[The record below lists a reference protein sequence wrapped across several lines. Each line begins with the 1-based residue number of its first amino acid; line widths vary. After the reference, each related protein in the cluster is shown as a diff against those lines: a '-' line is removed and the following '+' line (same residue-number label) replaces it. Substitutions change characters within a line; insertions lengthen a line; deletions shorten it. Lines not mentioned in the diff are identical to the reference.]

1 MNELTTNFTQR
12 ATHVCPDTT
21 NQAALVASPTVLLP
35 PADGHLLYSAV
46 YPSQPYR
53 TLLTAWSI
61 ALLALGL
68 LLLLLPQVSQAQGT
82 LTVTPTVGTASNL
95 CPTTPVVAVNTNA
108 TVYFCVTL
116 TNRTDAVLT
125 EHTVTMIL
133 PQLTNPTR
141 TLTFTTNLPPGQSVA
156 VNQSYLTG
164 IGVGESL
171 AASASQA
178 FTNTVTVTSTNGSTT
193 VRGSGQARVVIGAV
207 GMTLV
212 NTVGTDAN
220 QCSSTTGV
228 AVSRG
233 STVYYCVTLT
243 KSGNLTFTR
252 HRLVDTALGV
262 DITITNPGAYILDNN
277 PVEITSAIEPLTKTI
292 TQNFTNTV
300 TLTSYTPE
308 GVAVS
313 AQATA
318 RAIVGSATTAVT
330 NTVGTRSGECAST
343 TAVTVTAGSIVY
355 HCISIKNQG
364 TEPLTRHEISA
375 PQLGLTQVLT
385 KTIRTGEV
393 LTVTNQTFSQL
404 QSTASAALTNTVT
417 VRSVSRNGAV
427 TTDTAAARVNLG
439 TAALTVTKYPQRD
452 PNTCVKNTSLNILS
466 NEPFYYCLVVRN
478 NSQLPLVNHNFTE
491 ANLQLS
497 SRYSYTLAAGALLT
511 ITNQLMADTLQ
522 IAPALGPLRVTT
534 SINNQVVYTA
544 RTSANIVA
552 TAVANAAVNIVF
564 PTATRTTA
572 PTPSPTLSPTP
583 TPSPTITPTPIPTE
597 TPTNVVL
604 SLPPTPTSVFGLNS
618 IETPTPNVFGAVQD
632 PNFTSPIE
640 TPFVPL
646 PDFTPDFTATTFAL
660 TAEAV
665 ATQNS
670 LAFLPTSPLPTL
682 SETPTLPLS
691 PATVVVETPTPTT
704 IAAVVVAT
712 PSPLPLPPTT
722 GEPLMDYLNLLAG
735 MLAVSTA
742 TLGWIWFLMGS
753 IIFFAVAGLFAGLTF
768 RQQEH
773 RRYMTA
779 ATEEDAFPGLD
790 DPAEAALASAGSV
803 YYMTDAAEDGYTV
816 ATSNASRGP
825 QSAERERRTPTAVR
839 PPDELESDDFWPPSL
854 R

>member
-1 MNELTTNFTQR
+1 MNELTTNLTQR
-12 ATHVCPDTT
+12 ASNACPKTT
-21 NQAALVASPTVLLP
+21 NQVTLACLPIVLP
-35 PADGHLLYSAV
+35 PADSPLSCCPAH
-46 YPSQPYR
+46 PYR
-53 TLLTAWSI
+53 GLLTAWGI

-95 CPTTPVVAVNTNA
+95 CPTTAAVAVNTNT

-116 TNRTDAVLT
+116 TNRTNAVLT
-125 EHTVTMIL
+125 DHTVRLVM
-133 PQLTNPTR
+133 PQLVNPTR
-141 TLTFTTNLPPGQSVA
+141 TLTLTTNLPPGQSVA
-156 VNQSYLTG
+156 INQSYLTG
-164 IGVGESL
+164 IGETDSL

-178 FTNTVTVTSTNGSTT
+178 FTTTVTVTSTNGSTT
-193 VRGSGQARVVIGAV
+193 VSGSGQARVVIGAI
-207 GMTLV
+207 GMTV
-212 NTVGTDAN
+212 VKTVGTDEN
-220 QCSSTTGV
+220 QCSATRGV

-233 STVYYCVTLT
+233 TTVYYCVTLT

-252 HRLVDTALGV
+252 HRLVDSALGI
-262 DITITNPGAYILDNN
+262 DITITDPGAYILDNN
-277 PVEITSAIEPLTKTI
+277 PVEITSAIDPLTKTI

-300 TLTSYTPE
+300 SLTSYTPE

-313 AQATA
+313 AQAKA
-318 RAIVGSATTAVT
+318 HAIVGSAKTVVT
-330 NTVGTRSGECAST
+330 DTVGTRSGECAST
-343 TAVTVTAGSIVY
+343 TSVTVTSGAIVY

-364 TEPLTRHEISA
+364 TEPLTRHEINA

-393 LTVTNQTFSQL
+393 LTVTNLTFAQL
-404 QSTASAALTNTVT
+404 QTTASAALTNTVT
-417 VRSVSRNGAV
+417 VRSVSRNGVV
-427 TTDTAAARVNLG
+427 TTDGAAARINLG

-452 PNTCVKNTSLNILS
+452 PNTCAKNTALSVLS

-491 ANLQLS
+491 SNLQLS

-511 ITNQLMADTLQ
+511 ITNQFMADTLRVT
-522 IAPALGPLRVTT
+522 PALGPLRVTAG
-534 SINNQVVYTA
+534 INNQLVYNA

-552 TAVANAAVNIVF
+552 TAAANAPVSIVF

-572 PTPSPTLSPTP
+572 PTPSPTLSPTT

-604 SLPPTPTSVFGLNS
+604 SLPPTPTSAFGLNS
-618 IETPTPNVFGAVQD
+618 IQSPTPSLFGAAQD

-640 TPFVPL
+640 TPFVP
-646 PDFTPDFTATTFAL
+646 PPVFTPDFTATTFAL
-660 TAEAV
+660 TAEAA

-682 SETPTLPLS
+682 SETPTLSLPT
-691 PATVVVETPTPTT
+691 ATVPVATPTSTT
-704 IAAVVVAT
+704 VAAVVVAT
-712 PSPLPLPPTT
+712 PTLLPSLPPTT
-722 GEPLMDYLNLLAG
+722 GEPLVDYLNLLAG
-735 MLAVSTA
+735 MLRVSTT

-768 RQQEH
+768 RQQE
-773 RRYMTA
+773 RQRYATA
-779 ATEEDAFPGLD
+779 ETEDDAFLD
-790 DPAEAALASAGSV
+790 DPAEVALAGVGSL
-803 YYMTDAAEDGYTV
+803 YYITDAAEDGYTV

-825 QSAERERRTPTAVR
+825 QPDEGGRRTPAAAR
-839 PPDELESDDFWPPSL
+839 SPDDLESDDFWPPSL